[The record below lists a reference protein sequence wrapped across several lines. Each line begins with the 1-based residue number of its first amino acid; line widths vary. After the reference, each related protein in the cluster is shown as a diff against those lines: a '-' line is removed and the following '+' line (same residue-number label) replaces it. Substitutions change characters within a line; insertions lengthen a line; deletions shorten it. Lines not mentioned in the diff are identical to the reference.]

1 MTLITLLTVALLLGL
16 AGHFKGRMDGIAD
29 EGIKNLDWHEKYDF
43 TKPGETK
50 HWWYL
55 GLYTPRFPERFPFSS
70 TILVFLTDRW
80 HRNQFFMLR
89 CFYFAIGLLIT
100 TEIIPLLII
109 TMIAMPIVVGVFFEV
124 SYGRTRDKYEAMK
137 RETREQSRPTT
148 ITKVTTYTE
157 ASDES
162 PNEAQVTSV
171 PEKGI
176 GDEA

>member
-1 MTLITLLTVALLLGL
+1 MTIITLLVVALLLAL
-16 AGHFKGRMDGIAD
+16 AGHFKGKMDGITD

-43 TKPGETK
+43 TKSGETK

-55 GLYTPRFPERFPFSS
+55 GLYKPRFPERFPFSS

-100 TEIIPLLII
+100 TKIIPLLLI
-109 TMIAMPIVVGVFFEV
+109 TLAVMPALVGVFFEV
-124 SYGRTRDKYEAMK
+124 SYGNTRDKYEAMK
-137 RETREQSRPTT
+137 LKHKEEQRIHAT
-148 ITKVTTYTE
+148 TTYE
-157 ASDES
+157 
-162 PNEAQVTSV
+162 PNEAPNEGQVTSV

-176 GDEA
+176 EDEA

>member
-1 MTLITLLTVALLLGL
+1 MTIIILLVVALLLAL
-16 AGHFKGRMDGIAD
+16 AGHFKGKMDGIAD

-43 TKPGETK
+43 TKSGETK

-100 TEIIPLLII
+100 TKIIPLLLI
-109 TMIAMPIVVGVFFEV
+109 TLIVMPVLVGVFFEV
-124 SYGRTRDKYEAMK
+124 SYGDTRDKYEAMK
-137 RETREQSRPTT
+137 LKFKESQRVITIREPD
-148 ITKVTTYTE
+148 E
-157 ASDES
+157 A
-162 PNEAQVTSV
+162 PNEGQVTSV

>member
-1 MTLITLLTVALLLGL
+1 MTLITLLSVALLLAL
-16 AGHFKGRMDGIAD
+16 AGHFKGRMDGLAD

-43 TKPGETK
+43 TKPGTTK

-55 GLYTPRFPERFPFSS
+55 GLYKPRFPERFPLSS
-70 TILVFLTDRW
+70 TVLVFLTDRW

-100 TEIIPLLII
+100 TKIIPLLII
-109 TMIAMPIVVGVFFEV
+109 TMIVMPILVGVFFEV
-124 SYGRTRDKYEAMK
+124 SYGNTRDKYEEMK
-137 RETREQSRPTT
+137 RKFKEEQRTMT
-148 ITKVTTYTE
+148 VIHNDHE
-157 ASDES
+157 A
-162 PNEAQVTSV
+162 PNEDQVTSV